1 VKRDGSHLAEVRRS
15 GQVRQS
21 TGGDVGAVAWG
32 ALGSAVLLTALAVR
46 LARWRRSLAQA
57 GSGLSLDL
65 TAAEAEERADSL
77 AFDAIVGNLLLTDPA
92 FADTADRMARRDDT
106 GPPA

>member
-1 VKRDGSHLAEVRRS
+1 M
-15 GQVRQS
+15 
-21 TGGDVGAVAWG
+21 GAVAWG
-32 ALGSAVLLTALAVR
+32 ALGSAVLLTVLAVH
-46 LARWRRSLAQA
+46 LARWRRRLARA
-57 GSGLSLDL
+57 GAGMPLDL

-77 AFDAIVGNLLLTDPA
+77 AFDAIVGNLLLTDPT